1 MNFPTLLIAKCDRF
15 VKSVRYCVLQS
26 LSKLHLSTCCFV
38 TEQGQSIGGLLCYH
52 LRIHLKQLLSW
63 SFTTFS
69 HPCTE
74 SGTGTERRRCQ
85 RPNPY
90 RHYPRIRRKR
100 YPHRLYCRHIHGS
113 HCRFTLCHGLFSRW
127 NGWEKVV
134 KREEKVYIDNV
145 SWMSNLCMCRSKY
158 RKKSSFPIVF

>member
-63 SFTTFS
+63 SFHRPTFS
-69 HPCTE
+69 QHHLIHLFLLEVFHQLFTFLCFVKFVVTFIQTGHSASIGSRAALQE
-74 SGTGTERRRCQ
+74 LSASFKTCFTSLWSTFRTKLNISGIS
-85 RPNPY
+85 P
-90 RHYPRIRRKR
+90 
-100 YPHRLYCRHIHGS
+100 
-113 HCRFTLCHGLFSRW
+113 
-127 NGWEKVV
+127 
-134 KREEKVYIDNV
+134 
-145 SWMSNLCMCRSKY
+145 
-158 RKKSSFPIVF
+158 

>member
-63 SFTTFS
+63 SFHRPTFS
-69 HPCTE
+69 QHYLIHLFLLDNGQRHRSFSSGNGASHLFLRNNIHFAKFFQLHNAFPFTDINISHILRRTE
-74 SGTGTERRRCQ
+74 
-85 RPNPY
+85 
-90 RHYPRIRRKR
+90 
-100 YPHRLYCRHIHGS
+100 
-113 HCRFTLCHGLFSRW
+113 
-127 NGWEKVV
+127 
-134 KREEKVYIDNV
+134 
-145 SWMSNLCMCRSKY
+145 
-158 RKKSSFPIVF
+158 

>member
-63 SFTTFS
+63 SFHRPTFS
-69 HPCTE
+69 QHHLIHLFLLE
-74 SGTGTERRRCQ
+74 VF
-85 RPNPY
+85 
-90 RHYPRIRRKR
+90 
-100 YPHRLYCRHIHGS
+100 HRLFYLPVLCEVRRDVLFRLVISASIGS
-113 HCRFTLCHGLFSRW
+113 RAALQELSASFKTCFTSLWSTFRTKLNISGIS
-127 NGWEKVV
+127 
-134 KREEKVYIDNV
+134 
-145 SWMSNLCMCRSKY
+145 
-158 RKKSSFPIVF
+158 P

>member
-63 SFTTFS
+63 SFHRPTFS
-69 HPCTE
+69 QHYLIHLFLLEVFHQLFTFLCFVKFVVTFIQ
-74 SGTGTERRRCQ
+74 TGHFSF
-85 RPNPY
+85 N
-90 RHYPRIRRKR
+90 
-100 YPHRLYCRHIHGS
+100 
-113 HCRFTLCHGLFSRW
+113 RF
-127 NGWEKVV
+127 
-134 KREEKVYIDNV
+134 
-145 SWMSNLCMCRSKY
+145 
-158 RKKSSFPIVF
+158 KSSFARVVRIIQTCFTSLWSTFRTKLNISGISP